1 LEFWIT
7 AHECDEEQKMAY
19 KKMTWVVALV
29 AAVITVSVLTVTLR
43 GDRKAVA
50 PAVEKAIEKTTV
62 AGPGRVEPDSE
73 EVKVGSELAGKLR
86 EVLVEEG
93 AQVKKKQVLAVLV
106 NDEYRAAMENSEAL
120 VRQKEAA
127 WRKVMNGS
135 RAQERHE
142 AEANV
147 REAETVEANARS
159 EMERRQQLWKA
170 GVTSREEAERYE
182 REYGV
187 AKAKLEA
194 ARQRFRLVD
203 DASREEDRSAARA
216 ELESAKAQLDAN
228 RAVYEKTWIR
238 APFDGTILRKHHRT
252 GESITNSSVTQDPVF
267 TMGDVSG
274 LRVRVDVDETD
285 VSRIRE
291 GQGAYVT
298 AQAYSGQKFRGKVIR
313 VSGQLGP
320 KNVRTDEPQE
330 RIDTK
335 ILETLVQLDRGV
347 ALPVGLR
354 VDAYIETG
362 R

>member
-1 LEFWIT
+1 
-7 AHECDEEQKMAY
+7 
-19 KKMTWVVALV
+19 MTWIVALAAAVVAVGVFTATLHGDKK
-29 AAVITVSVLTVTLR
+29 VT
-43 GDRKAVA
+43 A

-73 EVKVGSELAGKLR
+73 EVKIGSELNGKLR
-86 EVLVEEG
+86 EVRVEEG
-93 AQVKKKQVLAVLV
+93 EQVKKGQVLAVLV
-106 NDEYRAAMENSEAL
+106 NDEYRAAVENSEAL

-135 RAQERHE
+135 RTQERHE
-142 AEANV
+142 SEANV

-170 GVTSREEAERYE
+170 GVTSREEAERYD
-182 REYGV
+182 REFGV
-187 AKAKLEA
+187 ARAKLEA
-194 ARQRFRLVD
+194 ARQHFRLVD
-203 DASREEDRSAARA
+203 DQSREEDRSAARA
-216 ELESAKAQLDAN
+216 ELDEAKAQLDEN
-228 RAVYEKTWIR
+228 RAIYEKTWIR

-285 VSRIRE
+285 VSRVRE
-291 GQGAYVT
+291 GQQAYVT
-298 AQAYSGQKFRGKVIR
+298 AQAYRGQKFQGKVIR
-313 VSGQLGP
+313 VGGQLGP

-330 RIDTK
+330 KIDTK
-335 ILETLVQLDRGV
+335 ILETLVQLDKGV

>member
-1 LEFWIT
+1 
-7 AHECDEEQKMAY
+7 
-19 KKMTWVVALV
+19 
-29 AAVITVSVLTVTLR
+29 
-43 GDRKAVA
+43 
-50 PAVEKAIEKTTV
+50 
-62 AGPGRVEPDSE
+62 
-73 EVKVGSELAGKLR
+73 
-86 EVLVEEG
+86 
-93 AQVKKKQVLAVLV
+93 VLAVLV